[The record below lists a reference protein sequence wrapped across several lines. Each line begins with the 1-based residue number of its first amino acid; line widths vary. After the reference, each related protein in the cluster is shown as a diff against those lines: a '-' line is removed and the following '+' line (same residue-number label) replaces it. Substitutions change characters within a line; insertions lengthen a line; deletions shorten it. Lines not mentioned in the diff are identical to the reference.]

1 MDAAKVMRGEMKK
14 EDLLFKQVDNNS
26 IVGSK
31 YIRPSAVAKVTGT
44 WDFGAD
50 MIQQMPE
57 NTLHLALA
65 QAEVAH
71 ANIISI
77 DTSEAEKM
85 PGVEKVLTY
94 KDVKGN
100 NRISGLITFP
110 TNKGDGN
117 ERPILNDEKIFQIGD
132 AYAIV
137 AADTEEHAKAAAKAV
152 KIELEVLP
160 AYMDALSAAAPD
172 AIEIHPGTPNVY
184 FETTVSKGKKL
195 HRLWTMQTM
204 LW

>member
-77 DTSEAEKM
+77 DTSEAEKC
-85 PGVEKVLTY
+85 
-94 KDVKGN
+94 
-100 NRISGLITFP
+100 R
-110 TNKGDGN
+110 
-117 ERPILNDEKIFQIGD
+117 
-132 AYAIV
+132 
-137 AADTEEHAKAAAKAV
+137 
-152 KIELEVLP
+152 
-160 AYMDALSAAAPD
+160 AL
-172 AIEIHPGTPNVY
+172 
-184 FETTVSKGKKL
+184 KKF
-195 HRLWTMQTM
+195 
-204 LW
+204 